1 MNYYENIKTET
12 LNNEI
17 TKKVKD
23 SSKNKSDLT
32 TYYNV
37 GKLLSEAGKCY
48 GEGIIKKYSIM
59 ITKEFGKGYNETNLK
74 YFRQFYKFSNRH
86 TVCDKL
92 SWSHY
97 RTLLSVSNV
106 NKINYYIIVFQKSPT
121 VSDVFSFYPIYQAV
135 PVKLTYSH

>member
-74 YFRQFYKFSNRH
+74 YFRKFYIFSNRH
-86 TVCDKL
+86 TACDKL

-97 RTLLSVSNV
+97 RTLLSISNV
-106 NKINYYIIVFQKSPT
+106 NKINYYIIVFQKRPT
-121 VSDVFSFYPIYQAV
+121 VSDVFSFYQIYQAV
-135 PVKLTYSH
+135 PVKLTCSH

>member
-12 LNNEI
+12 LNIEI

-106 NKINYYIIVFQKSPT
+106 NKINYHIIVFQKSPT
-121 VSDVFSFYPIYQAV
+121 VSDFFSFYQIYQAV
-135 PVKLTYSH
+135 PVKLTYSY

>member
-74 YFRQFYKFSNRH
+74 YFRQFVTQCVTNCHGH
-86 TVCDKL
+86 TIELYYLFQMLIKL
-92 SWSHY
+92 IIILLY
-97 RTLLSVSNV
+97 FKKVRQCRTFLAFTQFHRQCL
-106 NKINYYIIVFQKSPT
+106 
-121 VSDVFSFYPIYQAV
+121 
-135 PVKLTYSH
+135 

>member
-1 MNYYENIKTET
+1 MNYYKEIKTEII
-12 LNNEI
+12 NNEI
-17 TKKVKD
+17 TKKIKD
-23 SSKNKSDLT
+23 YSKNKSDLT

-59 ITKEFGKGYNETNLK
+59 ITKEFGKFYNETNLK

-106 NKINYYIIVFQKSPT
+106 NKINYHIIVFQKSPT
-121 VSDVFSFYPIYQAV
+121 VSDFFSFYPISQAV

>member
-106 NKINYYIIVFQKSPT
+106 NKINYHIIVFQKSPT
-121 VSDVFSFYPIYQAV
+121 LSA
-135 PVKLTYSH
+135 KLTWNYYAVKNCRQCLQN

>member
-1 MNYYENIKTET
+1 MNYYENIITET

-74 YFRQFYKFSNRH
+74 YFRQFYKF
-86 TVCDKL
+86 
-92 SWSHY
+92 
-97 RTLLSVSNV
+97 
-106 NKINYYIIVFQKSPT
+106 
-121 VSDVFSFYPIYQAV
+121 
-135 PVKLTYSH
+135 